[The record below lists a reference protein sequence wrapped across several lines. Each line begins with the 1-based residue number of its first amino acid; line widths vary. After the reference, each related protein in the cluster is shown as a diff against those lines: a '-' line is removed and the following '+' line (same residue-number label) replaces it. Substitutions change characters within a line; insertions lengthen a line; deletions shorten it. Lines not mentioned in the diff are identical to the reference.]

1 MENDVKLSRI
11 SRAGSAVAIGALAL
25 TLAACGSD
33 DPVGGGTASGDS
45 SSAAASDLSGEL
57 SGAGASSQESAQEAW
72 RAGFQ
77 NANGGVTVNY
87 DPVGSG
93 GGRTQFL
100 EGGVSFA
107 GSDAALKDEELT
119 KAQDRCYGGSAVDL
133 PVYISPIAV
142 IYNLPGVEEL
152 NLAPATIAGI
162 FDGKITAWNAPE
174 IAADNP
180 GVTLPSTAIT
190 AVHRSDESGTTE
202 NFTDYLAATAGDAW
216 PHEAS
221 GDWPT
226 QGGESAQ
233 GTSGVVQTV
242 QSGEGTIGY
251 ADASKAGDLGTASI
265 KVGDEWVAYSAEAAA
280 KVVDA
285 SPRAEGRGE
294 GDIVVELDRA
304 TTEAGAYPLVLISY
318 VVACTTYETQEE
330 ADLVKAYLSF
340 VAGSEG
346 QQLAATN
353 AGSAPVSADLEA
365 EVLAEIDKITVAS

>member
-33 DPVGGGTASGDS
+33 DPVGGGSASGDS

-100 EGGVSFA
+100 EGGVAFA

-162 FDGKITAWNAPE
+162 FDGKITAWDAPE